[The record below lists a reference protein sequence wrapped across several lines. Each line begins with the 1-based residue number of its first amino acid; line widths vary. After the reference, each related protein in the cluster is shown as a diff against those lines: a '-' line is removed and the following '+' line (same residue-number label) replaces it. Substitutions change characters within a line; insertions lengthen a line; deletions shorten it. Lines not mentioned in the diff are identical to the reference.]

1 MEEIIIIVTME
12 NIIVIN
18 TGSEKGF
25 LYSKMLVKIGYI
37 EVFCGVL

>member
-1 MEEIIIIVTME
+1 MEGIIINVTME
-12 NIIVIN
+12 NITVIN
-18 TGSEKGF
+18 TGSDKGF